1 MPFGQF
7 ENITFYINLLC
18 LLFLATFVNILECY
32 TFLHLVTL
40 QSLPIWVFERV
51 GSISRRC
58 GVISGWVQHTEAR
71 KLFRESNF
79 WISLKSLKAFE
90 VKKYSLRWKMRWEW
104 CSKYFWSKKKSRSM
118 TFKRLT
124 FYQMALLQV
133 TFQYLTFCT
142 NVISFRYVWTQFMFV
157 ESIWKL

>member
-51 GSISRRC
+51 GVALLVGGCSTLRRENFYVNPIFESR
-58 GVISGWVQHTEAR
+58 SNPS
-71 KLFRESNF
+71 KL
-79 WISLKSLKAFE
+79 
-90 VKKYSLRWKMRWEW
+90 LRWRNTLCDEKWDENDVQSIFDQRKNLVRWHLNDW
-104 CSKYFWSKKKSRSM
+104 HFIKWHF
-118 TFKRLT
+118 FKWHFST
-124 FYQMALLQV
+124 WHFVQMLFLLDMFEPNSCLLNQ
-133 TFQYLTFCT
+133 FE
-142 NVISFRYVWTQFMFV
+142 SF
-157 ESIWKL
+157 K